1 MSVEIDFGVAC
12 IAFNSSWPHI
22 FVFRL
27 VLHCTH
33 HSYLNSSLQTLFSVP
48 GFATDLLSAR
58 DRITAK
64 HNDRHDDGSEAKLPL
79 TNALVATALDLGVL
93 RSPETSSQ
101 AAGEAASEGGDR
113 SNVREKK
120 LFANPKE
127 LKKAIDALTDWFH
140 GYQQQD
146 SHEVIGYL
154 IDALHDEL
162 VAATKEAKAGADA
175 TDDTAEN
182 DIVLPTDKYFRLEA
196 EEQNFCVECNFSS
209 G

>member
-1 MSVEIDFGVAC
+1 MCSHLR
-12 IAFNSSWPHI
+12 NSDSS
-22 FVFRL
+22 F
-27 VLHCTH
+27 TA

-58 DRITAK
+58 DRINAK
-64 HNDRHDDGSEAKLPL
+64 YDARHDDGSKAKLPL
-79 TNALVATALDLGVL
+79 TNALSATASDLGVL

-101 AAGEAASEGGDR
+101 AAGEAATEGGR
-113 SNVREKK
+113 KSNSREKNM
-120 LFANPKE
+120 FANPKE

-146 SHEVIGYL
+146 AHEVIGYL

-162 VAATKEAKAGADA
+162 VAATKESKAGADDA
-175 TDDTAEN
+175 EDTAEN
-182 DIVLPTDKYFRLEA
+182 DVVLPTDKYFRLEA

>member
-1 MSVEIDFGVAC
+1 MQLKVVLT
-12 IAFNSSWPHI
+12 SSYSDSS
-22 FVFRL
+22 F
-27 VLHCTH
+27 TAY
-33 HSYLNSSLQTLFSVP
+33 SYLNSSLQTLFSVP

-64 HNDRHDDGSEAKLPL
+64 YDARHDDGSKAKLPL
-79 TNALVATALDLGVL
+79 TNALIATASDLGVL

-101 AAGEAASEGGDR
+101 AAGEAATEGGRR
-113 SNVREKK
+113 SNSREKNM
-120 LFANPKE
+120 FANPKE
-127 LKKAIDALTDWFH
+127 LKKAIDALTDWFR

-146 SHEVIGYL
+146 AHEVIGYL

-162 VAATKEAKAGADA
+162 VAATKESKAGAGA
-175 TDDTAEN
+175 IDDTAEN
-182 DIVLPTDKYFRLEA
+182 DVVLPTDKYFRLEA